1 MSNLNCERPSTLD
14 KYLVNCF
21 IDKTSATYDVPKQDL
36 LNTWYSING
45 SFSLSHINEESCSES
60 DSEYEYL
67 TKEIVYSH
75 SFVFGCE
82 TERDFDVRCK
92 IAKDIK
98 IAIEEYMTKNYPDYL
113 VSILALFDGKNYELE
128 IENENTTLYINGP
141 EKELES
147 IKIQLDSQVQH
158 LYSCTSVAPPSIMSS
173 LSKFFWL

>member
-1 MSNLNCERPSTLD
+1 MSTLNCERPSTLD
-14 KYLVNCF
+14 KYLINCF
-21 IDKTSATYDVPKQDL
+21 IDKTSNTYDVPKQDL

-45 SFSLSHINEESCSES
+45 SFSLSHISEEGGGGGSES
-60 DSEYEYL
+60 ESEYEYL

-82 TERDFDVRCK
+82 TERDFDARCK
-92 IAKDIK
+92 IANDIK
-98 IAIEEYMTKNYPDYL
+98 IAIEEYMAKNYPNYF

-128 IENENTTLYINGP
+128 IENENVTLYINGP
-141 EKELES
+141 EKEIES

-158 LYSCTSVAPPSIMSS
+158 LYSCKPSIMSS

>member
-1 MSNLNCERPSTLD
+1 MSTLRNLNCESPSTLD

-21 IDKTSATYDVPKQDL
+21 IDKTSSTYDVPKQDL

-45 SFSLSHINEESCSES
+45 SFSLSHINEEGSCSES
-60 DSEYEYL
+60 DSEHEYL
-67 TKEIVYSH
+67 TKELVYSYE
-75 SFVFGCE
+75 FVFGCE
-82 TERDFDVRCK
+82 TERDFDARCK

-98 IAIEEYMTKNYPDYL
+98 IAIEEYMVKNYPEYL

-128 IENENTTLYINGP
+128 IENESVTLYINGP
-141 EKELES
+141 EKEIES

-158 LYSCTSVAPPSIMSS
+158 LYSCKPSIMSS